1 MNQGKMNLKFDPQT
15 KISMQRYTRNDH
27 TALMVQVVQILLC
40 KIQFLTDSPF
50 SCLINL
56 LLPTESNN
64 INSQLELRV
73 RMEY

>member
-15 KISMQRYTRNDH
+15 KISVQRYTRNDH